1 MLCVFFSFWVDE
13 NVNRFFTNEDLELQF
28 LDRKRRKGVWHILN
42 TFQIRVMFNDLK
54 TVLNVSHLYLWLYS

>member
-13 NVNRFFTNEDLELQF
+13 TVNRFFTNEDLELQF
-28 LDRKRRKGVWHILN
+28 LDQKRRKGVWHILN

-54 TVLNVSHLYLWLYS
+54 TVLNVSHLYLWLYT